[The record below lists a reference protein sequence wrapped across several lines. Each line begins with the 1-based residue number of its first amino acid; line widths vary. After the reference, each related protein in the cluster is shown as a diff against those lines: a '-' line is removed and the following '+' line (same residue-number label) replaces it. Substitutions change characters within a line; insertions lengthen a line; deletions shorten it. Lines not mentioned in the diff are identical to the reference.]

1 MSYSIESRGQ
11 IFVKG
16 YQFLSFAK
24 NGGKNICKCEEIVEN
39 ATKKFLIMLKNLQQM
54 QLKMLEKMEFKK
66 LQKQWVI

>member
-39 ATKKFLIMLKNLQQM
+39 ATKKFLIMLKNLQ
-54 QLKMLEKMEFKK
+54 
-66 LQKQWVI
+66 